1 MDIICD
7 IPPAQNGSG
16 FPEWLKY
23 AYPRF
28 LFIDVSNILINMFG
42 NLAWV
47 ACDRTL
53 SQKFRQRSTV
63 IF

>member
-1 MDIICD
+1 MIISYLIYIKMMFSGYLVDIICD

-42 NLAWV
+42 NLAW
-47 ACDRTL
+47 
-53 SQKFRQRSTV
+53 
-63 IF
+63 